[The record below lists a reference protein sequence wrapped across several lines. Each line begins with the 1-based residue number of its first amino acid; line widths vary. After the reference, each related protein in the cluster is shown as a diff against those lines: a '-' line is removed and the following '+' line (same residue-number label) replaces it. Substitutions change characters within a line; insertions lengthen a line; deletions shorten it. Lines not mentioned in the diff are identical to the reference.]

1 MRTTVNIDEH
11 LLAEAKVLA
20 ARQRRS
26 LGEII
31 DDALRVT
38 LARTTEPKRRPI
50 RIVLPTD
57 GDPNAEPLV
66 DINDKEALAEALGD
80 NEWPRRDD

>member
-20 ARQRRS
+20 ARQHRS

-31 DDALRVT
+31 DDSLRMS
-38 LARTTEPKRRPI
+38 LARTGATAPATV
-50 RIVLPTD
+50 VLPTS
-57 GDPNAEPLV
+57 GDPSEKPFV
-66 DINDKEALAEALGD
+66 DIDDKEALAEALGD
-80 NEWPRRDD
+80 NEWPRVDR